1 MNSMKK
7 ILLILLFI
15 SLSVNSQSFS
25 EKELFGIWKVD
36 KLEKKPT
43 APEFAILLDGFINST
58 FNFDKNYKFELKTS
72 KNSEIFSMVTEMTN
86 SKSWKFDKNSNH
98 IKIGSS
104 NDNFS
109 IMGIFVKK
117 ENNKIYFNL
126 EESGIIFLMKK
137 LKIESEIKNIK
148 KKSIIEK
155 KNVDNNNTELKI
167 IDIDESDIHP
177 FSLVENIP
185 MTSDCNPKWKK
196 EKIFKCVQKSI
207 TMHVNRKFN
216 VDLASTLG
224 LAPKIHKIITTFII
238 YKNGEIVN
246 INSTGSHP
254 TLNKEAT
261 RVISILPKMKPGM
274 KDGKP
279 VSVKYTLPIQFK
291 VE

>member
-1 MNSMKK
+1 MKK
-7 ILLILLFI
+7 TFIILLFI
-15 SLSVNSQSFS
+15 SLSVNSQNFT
-25 EKELFGIWKVD
+25 ENQLFGIWKVD
-36 KLEKKPT
+36 KLEQKPT
-43 APEFAILLDGFINST
+43 APEFAMLLDGFINST
-58 FNFDKNYKFELKTS
+58 FNFDKNHKFELKTS
-72 KNSEIFSMVTEMTN
+72 KNSEIFSMITEMTN

-117 ENNKIYFNL
+117 ENDKIYFNL

-137 LKIESEIKNIK
+137 LEIEREIKNIEQEL
-148 KKSIIEK
+148 IIEK
-155 KNVDNNNTELKI
+155 EVVVNDNPKLKI
-167 IDIDESDIHP
+167 IEIDESDILP
-177 FSLVENIP
+177 FALVENIP

-196 EKIFKCVQKSI
+196 EKIFNCVQKSI

-216 VDLASTLG
+216 ADLASNLG
-224 LAPKIHKIITTFII
+224 LSPKIHKIITTFII
-238 YKNGEIVN
+238 DTNGEIVN

-254 TLNKEAT
+254 TLNNEAA

-279 VSVKYTLPIQFK
+279 ANVKYTLPIQFK